1 MDNKHR
7 PKQPAR
13 RVSTKASSSF
23 NLADSFESDLLRV
36 SQEQVSKIQL
46 DRKNRINFDRL
57 LATVI
62 DQVLRCTVNLQPSE
76 VAEATNRILGD
87 LVKAGTIIGTLPSEE
102 RMQSAIRKH
111 LRTRTDSTAASAVST
126 LTQTAP
132 RTTLPSIPHSSQ
144 EVDAEQTRWA
154 AEQNCTRE

>member
-7 PKQPAR
+7 PKQPAQ
-13 RVSTKASSSF
+13 RVSTKASPSF

-46 DRKNRINFDRL
+46 DRKNRVNFDRL
-57 LATVI
+57 LTTVI
-62 DQVLRCTVNLQPSE
+62 DQVLRCAVNLQPSE

-102 RMQSAIRKH
+102 RIQSAIRKH

-144 EVDAEQTRWA
+144 EVGAEQTRWA